1 MYFPLKK
8 DEHFLAVLAAA
19 LFFWVFLYT
28 WQLPDT
34 DWLLPFNEPK
44 AFFLLVLI
52 YPVLEEIVFRGA
64 IQGFLL
70 KKMGGKHWH
79 GISLANVITSL
90 LFSLAHVL
98 FRNPLNALLVFV
110 PSLTFGYFRDRH
122 HKLISPIFLHVFFN
136 TGYFWLFGLPVS

>member
-8 DEHFLAVLAAA
+8 DDHFLVVLAAA
-19 LFFWVFLYT
+19 LLFWVFLYT

-34 DWLLPFNEPK
+34 DWLLPLNETK
-44 AFFLLVLI
+44 SFLLVVLI

-70 KKMGGKHWH
+70 KKIGGKNWY
-79 GISLANVITSL
+79 GISLANIITSV
-90 LFSLAHVL
+90 LFSLSHLL
-98 FRNPLNALLVFV
+98 FRSPLTALLVFI

-136 TGYFWLFGLPVS
+136 TGYFWLFGL